1 MSKKLSALLITIM
14 LTLAIIAPSAV
25 YAAEEPKIAAKAAI
39 LIDAKNGN
47 ILFEKNP
54 DDILFPASTTK
65 VMTALVTFDAVKKG
79 EISLEQ
85 PLKFSQEAAD
95 SLPWDGSSISLKVG
109 EEMKLENL
117 LQGLL
122 IASGNDAAMCI
133 AEGVGGTVDEFV
145 ARMNQ
150 KAKALKLKNTNF
162 VNPHGLQD
170 KNHYTTVSDMA
181 KIARA
186 AMQYEE
192 FRKIVECAHIYLPE
206 TNMSDKRYF
215 INTNNLVSRMRYP
228 YYYYDKATGIKTG
241 STSEA
246 GYCLVSSAADGD
258 KSVIAVVFNAN
269 DIAQSHNES
278 KALLQ
283 YGITQF
289 NIKRL
294 AQKEDIFGEVKV
306 KQAADGTDHILLS
319 SESNLEVLLPK
330 DADESKIET
339 KTDIPDKVYAPIM
352 PGQVIGKTEFM
363 YDGKKIGEVKLVST
377 VKIKRHIFGFLM
389 SFGEWL
395 WGFRTVKVVVFL
407 ALGIALAFIV
417 LVAVGFA
424 KALKK
429 SKSKKR
435 RTNRYSPPKY

>member
-25 YAAEEPKIAAKAAI
+25 YAAEEPKIAAKAVI

-54 DDILFPASTTK
+54 DDIMFPASTTK
-65 VMTALVTFDAVKKG
+65 VMTALVTLDAVKKG

-162 VNPHGLQD
+162 VNPHGLQN

-181 KIARA
+181 KIARI
-186 AMQYEE
+186 Q
-192 FRKIVECAHIYLPE
+192 KNCGVCAYLPP
-206 TNMSDKRYF
+206 R
-215 INTNNLVSRMRYP
+215 
-228 YYYYDKATGIKTG
+228 
-241 STSEA
+241 
-246 GYCLVSSAADGD
+246 
-258 KSVIAVVFNAN
+258 
-269 DIAQSHNES
+269 NEYVGQ
-278 KALLQ
+278 ALF
-283 YGITQF
+283 Y
-289 NIKRL
+289 
-294 AQKEDIFGEVKV
+294 
-306 KQAADGTDHILLS
+306 
-319 SESNLEVLLPK
+319 
-330 DADESKIET
+330 
-339 KTDIPDKVYAPIM
+339 
-352 PGQVIGKTEFM
+352 
-363 YDGKKIGEVKLVST
+363 
-377 VKIKRHIFGFLM
+377 
-389 SFGEWL
+389 
-395 WGFRTVKVVVFL
+395 
-407 ALGIALAFIV
+407 
-417 LVAVGFA
+417 
-424 KALKK
+424 
-429 SKSKKR
+429 
-435 RTNRYSPPKY
+435 KYK